1 MWFVID
7 NKVLNFHDCI
17 ICYCELFHNNVKNQ
31 RKYQSIFIFL
41 KFKLLWSLSNINTL
55 IIIFMNTLNTEF
67 QKQHSRSR
75 LQIIY
80 SLGCYTFKFI
90 YIASSASINKKN
102 VVYLLFYV
110 THENNSL
117 PYVFCSTFRVF
128 GMGGHRTAAAFMME
142 LFETKGNN

>member
-1 MWFVID
+1 
-7 NKVLNFHDCI
+7 
-17 ICYCELFHNNVKNQ
+17 
-31 RKYQSIFIFL
+31 
-41 KFKLLWSLSNINTL
+41 
-55 IIIFMNTLNTEF
+55 MNTLNTEF

-102 VVYLLFYV
+102 VVYLLFHV